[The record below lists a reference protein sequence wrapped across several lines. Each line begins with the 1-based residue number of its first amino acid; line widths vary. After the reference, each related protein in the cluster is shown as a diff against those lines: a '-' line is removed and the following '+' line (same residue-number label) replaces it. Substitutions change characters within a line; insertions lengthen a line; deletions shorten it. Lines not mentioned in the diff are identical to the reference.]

1 MCHTNKYIRRWEM
14 MIPGALALDH
24 GMTGGIVVQRERSS
38 LTTSITNRETTLYIS
53 MIEKR
58 YITRALPI

>member
-14 MIPGALALDH
+14 MIPGALALDQ

-38 LTTSITNRETTLYIS
+38 LTTSIANRGTTLYIS